1 MDEFPR
7 VHDFTEKT
15 GRREEW
21 TISICMPWRNLQV
34 HSERKFH
41 PSIRSFEQNFFFL
54 GGLVSSSSARY
65 SNFVY
70 DNTIREII
78 IFVTIVTEK
87 KKIYMAR
94 SLYCR
99 IIGLSFADKNCLYNL
114 GKYHLRKG
122 RNERKTF
129 RGKSS
134 QRYRLV
140 VFFLSRTL
148 TFPWPFHVRIQL
160 SGFRLFLE

>member
-15 GRREEW
+15 GRREGW

-87 KKIYMAR
+87 KNIWRDPSIVALSDYPSRIKIVYTIWGNIT
-94 SLYCR
+94 Y
-99 IIGLSFADKNCLYNL
+99 
-114 GKYHLRKG
+114 GKEETNEKHFVAKVVKG
-122 RNERKTF
+122 
-129 RGKSS
+129 
-134 QRYRLV
+134 
-140 VFFLSRTL
+140 
-148 TFPWPFHVRIQL
+148 ID
-160 SGFRLFLE
+160 

>member
-1 MDEFPR
+1 MNISSIMDEFPR

-15 GRREEW
+15 GRREGW

-87 KKIYMAR
+87 KKKKKIHGEIPLLSHY
-94 SLYCR
+94 R
-99 IIGLSFADKNCLYNL
+99 II
-114 GKYHLRKG
+114 LRG
-122 RNERKTF
+122 
-129 RGKSS
+129 
-134 QRYRLV
+134 
-140 VFFLSRTL
+140 
-148 TFPWPFHVRIQL
+148 
-160 SGFRLFLE
+160 

>member
-15 GRREEW
+15 GRREGW

-87 KKIYMAR
+87 KKKKNTWRDPSIVALSDYP
-94 SLYCR
+94 SR
-99 IIGLSFADKNCLYNL
+99 IKIVYTIWGNITY
-114 GKYHLRKG
+114 GKEETNEKHFVAKVVKG
-122 RNERKTF
+122 
-129 RGKSS
+129 
-134 QRYRLV
+134 
-140 VFFLSRTL
+140 
-148 TFPWPFHVRIQL
+148 ID
-160 SGFRLFLE
+160 

>member
-15 GRREEW
+15 GRREGW

-78 IFVTIVTEK
+78 IFVTIITEK
-87 KKIYMAR
+87 KKKKKIHGEIPLLSHY
-94 SLYCR
+94 R
-99 IIGLSFADKNCLYNL
+99 II
-114 GKYHLRKG
+114 LRG
-122 RNERKTF
+122 
-129 RGKSS
+129 
-134 QRYRLV
+134 
-140 VFFLSRTL
+140 
-148 TFPWPFHVRIQL
+148 
-160 SGFRLFLE
+160 

>member
-15 GRREEW
+15 GRREGW

-41 PSIRSFEQNFFFL
+41 PSIRSFEQNFFFFL

-87 KKIYMAR
+87 KKKKYMAR

-148 TFPWPFHVRIQL
+148 TFP
-160 SGFRLFLE
+160 